1 MLINSVKCPFCGSFK
16 RPLRFKSCYFIICNK
31 CGIYAILNSSFEI
44 ERVKGFNKTSYCLRF
59 S

>member
-1 MLINSVKCPFCGSFK
+1 MISSVKCPFCGGFK

-31 CGIYAILNSSFEI
+31 CDIYAILNSSFEI
-44 ERVKGFNKTSYCLRF
+44 ERVKGFNKTSYRLRF